1 MRAIALL
8 CLALVL
14 ATSTAD
20 AQQTLVLRSGD
31 RLTGSLSA
39 IDGGTWVFVH
49 AGGGGQLKIAATE
62 VASFA
67 SGGPIGIRLAD
78 GTILAA
84 TVTTAGNRLQLAAAD
99 GTTRTVSPTDLAAV
113 GDPDALDALVPLQI
127 GLFSPF
133 QRFWSATASA
143 GFSNK
148 TGNSRNR
155 GLSAE
160 LEFGRQTPRDR
171 LSFKLGV
178 AREESAVDANSPL
191 ATTVEKYYGSARADV
206 FFGPRLFTFA
216 STTQERDEFQDIDLR
231 SNYNAGFG
239 VQILST
245 DQTDLRF
252 YSSGGVRREV
262 FTSATPTESRAIIAA
277 GTGLR
282 QALGPAILAWTVDWA
297 PAVKDLRDFRFISEA
312 SVTTSL
318 IAGLGF
324 RVASRNEVNNRPTS
338 DDIRKHDWL
347 LTTTLTYTI
356 GR

>member
-1 MRAIALL
+1 MRAIALF
-8 CLALVL
+8 CLGLGL
-14 ATSTAD
+14 AASTAA

-49 AGGGGQLKIAATE
+49 TGGELKIAATD

-78 GTILAA
+78 GTVLAA
-84 TVTTAGNRLQLAAAD
+84 TVTTTGNRLQLAATD
-99 GTTRTVSPTDLAAV
+99 GTTRAVAATDLAAV
-113 GDPDALDALVPLQI
+113 GDPAALDALVPVRI

-133 QRFWSATASA
+133 QRFWSATTGA

-155 GLSAE
+155 GLTAE
-160 LEFGRQTPRDR
+160 LEFGRRTPKDR
-171 LSFKLGV
+171 LSFKIGV
-178 AREESAVDANSPL
+178 AREESAVDPDGSL

-206 FFGPRLFTFA
+206 FFGSRVFAFA
-216 STTQERDEFQDIDLR
+216 STTQERDKFQDIDLR

-239 VQILST
+239 VQILSS

-252 YSSGGVRREV
+252 YSSGGVRREA
-262 FTSATPTESRAIIAA
+262 FTSATSTESSAIIAA
-277 GTGLR
+277 GTALR
-282 QALGPAILAWTVDWA
+282 QAVGPAILSWKVDWA
-297 PAVKDLRDFRFISEA
+297 PAVEDLKDYRLVSEA
-312 SVTTSL
+312 SITTSL

-324 RVASRNEVNNRPTS
+324 RVASRNEVNNRPPS
-338 DDIRKHDWL
+338 PGIRKHDWL
-347 LTTTLTYTI
+347 LTSTLTYTI